1 MFKRNDGRVS
11 LELRPLT
18 IQMGYLKYPEGSC
31 LIEAGNTR
39 IVCTAT
45 VESKVPHWLKE
56 INQGWV
62 TAEYGMLP
70 GSTHERVM
78 RPTLRSPGRT
88 HELQRMIGRT
98 LRASIDLVALGQRTI
113 LIDCDVLQADG
124 STRTLS
130 VTGAFCALYMATR
143 SLLTKNF
150 VTRDPIANMVAGTSL
165 GLVDGEVL
173 LDLTYEEDARAEVDM
188 NIFMNEKLEL
198 VEIQG
203 TAEGSAFPKKILD
216 EMVNAATKAISE
228 ITEIQKSVL
237 KIE

>member
-1 MFKRNDGRVS
+1 MFKRNDGRS
-11 LELRPLT
+11 FLELRPLT
-18 IQMGYLKYPEGSC
+18 IEMGYLKYPEGSC

-39 IVCTAT
+39 VVCAAT
-45 VESKVPHWLKE
+45 IEGKVPHWLKE
-56 INQGWV
+56 TNQGWV

-70 GSTHERVM
+70 GSTHERVL

-124 STRTLS
+124 GTRTLS

-150 VTRDPIANMVAGTSL
+150 ITREPIRNTVAGTSL
-165 GLVDGEVL
+165 GIVDGEVL
-173 LDLTYEEDARAEVDM
+173 LDLAYEEDARAEVDM
-188 NIFMNEKLEL
+188 NIFMNERLEL
-198 VEIQG
+198 IEIQG
-203 TAEGSAFPKKILD
+203 TAEGNAFQKEILN
-216 EMVNAATKAISE
+216 EMVEVATKAISE
-228 ITEIQKSVL
+228 ITEIQKKAL
-237 KIE
+237 RIR